1 MLRQIPKL
9 RFVLTA
15 ILSIVLLAGC
25 GAAGGN
31 GGGGGGSATPNEGNT
46 QGGAGTEQPPSEE
59 PKTELSG
66 TVTASGS
73 TALLPLVNLAAEE
86 FMDLHQQ
93 VTINVTGGGSGT
105 GVKNVADGTSDIGN
119 SDVPAADEF
128 KDQLVEH
135 IVAIAPFALIV
146 NKDVQVD
153 DLTQEQAI
161 AIFAGEITNWSE
173 VGGQDQPI
181 VLIHRQD
188 SSGSRKIIQELVMNG
203 RDFSN
208 EGITQESSQTVAQ
221 AVASTAGAIGYVDTP
236 YLNDNIKALKLDGV
250 GFSKETIQDGTYK
263 IYGLERMYTK
273 GEPTG
278 VVKEFLDFIMSD
290 EFQNEKVEELGFLP
304 ANLLK

>member
-1 MLRQIPKL
+1 MVKL
-9 RFVLTA
+9 LNKKGLQFALTA
-15 ILSIVLLAGC
+15 VLSVGLLAGC
-25 GAAGGN
+25 GS
-31 GGGGGGSATPNEGNT
+31 GGGGGTQDNNNA
-46 QGGAGTEQPPSEE
+46 QGGSSPSPSSEPTE
-59 PKTELSG
+59 ELSG

-86 FMDLHQQ
+86 FMDMHSK
-93 VTINVTGGGSGT
+93 VTVNVTGGGSGT

-119 SDVPAADEF
+119 SDVEASDEF
-128 KDQLVEH
+128 KDQLVDH

-153 DLTQEQAI
+153 DLTQQQAI
-161 AIFAGEITNWSE
+161 DIYSGKITNWSE
-173 VGGQDQPI
+173 VGGEDQPI

-188 SSGSRKIIQELVMNG
+188 SSGSRKIIQQLVMNG
-203 RDFSN
+203 EDFST

-236 YLNDNIKALKLDGV
+236 YLNENIKALKLDGV

-263 IYGLERMYTK
+263 IYGVEHMYTK

-278 VVKEFLDFIMSD
+278 VVKEFLDYIMSD

-304 ANLLK
+304 ANLIQ